1 MVHGRTDHLSGIF
14 FIRKLENVH
23 NCGASVLKLRHSRAT
38 SSLVGKLVV
47 DEIRSQPLKRPVDVV
62 ADLKRLYGVSITYN
76 RAWMGV
82 EKAKADTF
90 GDYST
95 SFDDLRW
102 WVDAARIS
110 NPESVFDIEYHVDTN
125 RFSRLFVAFHACI
138 SGFNHCRPIL
148 FVDGTFLKA
157 RHKGCLLA
165 ASGKD
170 GNQGL
175 FPLCFAIVD
184 SESKDNWYWFLGKLR
199 TMLSTDRDVV
209 FISDRNEG
217 ILDGV
222 VKNFPLSPHAYCL
235 FHLKQNLRH
244 CLPGM
249 KAGFKEYLVHLFSL
263 AAYAPTKKAFYE
275 IIAKLKSYG
284 IGRVGDFLSNLPNEH
299 WAHVF
304 FPGKR
309 YGEMWSNVAECFN
322 SWIKE
327 ERHLPITQLVDRI
340 RVKIMEQMSSRLE
353 AAGKWNYV
361 VCPNMNAEL
370 NRSFQECKPWTVRR
384 SAVNVFEV
392 QCDPSVSVNIA
403 RRTCSCCQWQFKGFP
418 CCHAVCAIYHS
429 QKELNSFIDP
439 YFYVTTYRDAYSNSI
454 YPIPTLWKPAP
465 GGKED
470 SILPPLSKKP
480 PGRPRKKRIR
490 SNGEKTRPIK
500 CSRCGKIGRHN
511 KKSCKED
518 LRTAGT

>member
-1 MVHGRTDHLSGIF
+1 MEASLILLCKYHGETCGIRVFQSSTFGQLMDKLSSRWSCLKSTAVRLCYSFSGDPF
-14 FIRKLENVH
+14 CLLENDDDLEVMLDLVLRSGGHQVH
-23 NCGASVLKLRHSRAT
+23 VSLLDGGSSSSRGSTSIDTSSTGSELAVCRRELKLQED
-38 SSLVGKLVV
+38 KEV
-47 DEIRSQPLKRPVDVV
+47 DL
-62 ADLKRLYGVSITYN
+62 L
-76 RAWMGV
+76 
-82 EKAKADTF
+82 
-90 GDYST
+90 T
-95 SFDDLRW
+95 SFCPNKETVLLSAGWRDLINK
-102 WVDAARIS
+102 V
-110 NPESVFDIEYHVDTN
+110 
-125 RFSRLFVAFHACI
+125 
-138 SGFNHCRPIL
+138 GQ
-148 FVDGTFLKA
+148 K
-157 RHKGCLLA
+157 
-165 ASGKD
+165 
-170 GNQGL
+170 
-175 FPLCFAIVD
+175 
-184 SESKDNWYWFLGKLR
+184 FLG
-199 TMLSTDRDVV
+199 
-209 FISDRNEG
+209 
-217 ILDGV
+217 GV
-222 VKNFPLSPHAYCL
+222 VEFREALSI
-235 FHLKQNLRH
+235 
-244 CLPGM
+244 
-249 KAGFKEYLVHLFSL
+249 L

-275 IIAKLKSYG
+275 IIAKLKSHG
-284 IGRVGDFLSNLPNEH
+284 INRVDDLLSNLPNEH
-299 WAHVF
+299 WAHAF

-309 YGEMWSNVAECFN
+309 YGEMWSNLAESFN

-361 VCPNMNAEL
+361 VCPKMNAAL
-370 NRSFQECKPWTVRR
+370 NQSFQECKSWTVRR

-429 QKELNSFIDP
+429 KKELNSFIDP
-439 YFYVTTYRDAYSNSI
+439 YFYVTTYRDAYSKSI

-518 LRTAGT
+518 LRIAGS